1 MNNTKELTHFI
12 SNCLIW
18 SIESWKFTGGRL
30 QGNLNGIGIRVHWIR
45 NVLATQLKRAAT
57 IIWRNVCDFNK
68 GTTWCS
74 STISSLTLLQ
84 SKIQKRQLD
93 SSTGNCNS
101 PNTYLWRTKV
111 VWKIGACYK
120 STWCPTDINSRFASY
135 KELKTRMHTSEYFF
149 IQHVF
154 IVLKVEYRFMWDKRD
169 QYCKKF
175 FSLKFKPINIEFVVK
190 GSIVNSFTG
199 VCSKII

>member
-18 SIESWKFTGGRL
+18 SIESWKFIGGRP

-68 GTTWCS
+68 GTTWWS
-74 STISSLTLLQ
+74 WSTICTLTLLQ

-93 SSTGNCNS
+93 SSTGNCDS
-101 PNTYLWRTKV
+101 PNTCLWSTKV

-120 STWCPTDINSRFASY
+120 STWCPTDSNSSSASY
-135 KELKTRMHTSEYFF
+135 KELKTRMQTSEYFF
-149 IQHVF
+149 RQHVL
-154 IVLKVEYRFMWDKRD
+154 IVFKVEYRYMWGKKD
-169 QYCKKF
+169 QYCKKL
-175 FSLKFKPINIEFVVK
+175 FSLNL
-190 GSIVNSFTG
+190 NL
-199 VCSKII
+199 